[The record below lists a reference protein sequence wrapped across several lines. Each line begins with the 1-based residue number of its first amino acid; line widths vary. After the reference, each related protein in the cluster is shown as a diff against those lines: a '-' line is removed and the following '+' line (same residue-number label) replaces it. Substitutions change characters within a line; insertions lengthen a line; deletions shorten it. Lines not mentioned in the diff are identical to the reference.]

1 MKIWLVNPFD
11 NLPMEGNRAQR
22 YWLMAEAFLRA
33 GHEVVYWTSDFSHAR
48 KEKRCFNAKDATKS
62 GQIEMPSP
70 VSCAAATFAI
80 SPRFQVRLL
89 HTKPYKKNICI
100 ARVISHWKLARDFEK
115 EARKAEKPEV
125 VIASTPPLGL
135 CEAARRIA
143 REANAL
149 FIADIQDAW
158 PETFGRI
165 LPNVG
170 GESRWRWRRSGSK
183 EVEVEKRV
191 GGWVLK
197 PMEWTAK
204 KIYQEADGLS
214 AVANR
219 YLELASGK
227 YGSGAPMYL
236 AGHCIGGKRWSK
248 EVEKRGSKE
257 VEVENGM
264 LRLVYAGNMG
274 RSYDI
279 ETMCKAVERV
289 DGVTLEVAGTEQLEV
304 EERGEGGV
312 SKIKF
317 LGYLGAKELKEAL
330 ARADVGVVPMFPNS
344 EVGVPGKLADYAMS
358 GLRVIESLGGE
369 CEELVKKHRAGTH
382 YEAGNVESLIAA
394 IEEMKRG
401 AEGFDAEGFAAE
413 FAAEPIMDKY
423 VKWVEG
429 LIKCRADWGTTRGP
443 HSDILMP
450 TGY

>member
-100 ARVISHWKLARDFEK
+100 ARILSHIKLARDFEK

-158 PETFGRI
+158 PETFDRI
-165 LPNVG
+165 LP
-170 GESRWRWRRSGSK
+170 
-183 EVEVEKRV
+183 RV
-191 GGWVLK
+191 GGWLLK

-219 YLELASGK
+219 YLELARGK
-227 YGSGAPMYL
+227 YGSEAPMYL
-236 AGHCIGGKRWSK
+236 AGHCIKGREVVGKSCSCR
-248 EVEKRGSKE
+248 EV
-257 VEVENGM
+257 
-264 LRLVYAGNMG
+264 LRLVYAGNVG
-274 RSYDI
+274 KSYDLKTLVEAVKRI
-279 ETMCKAVERV
+279 E
-289 DGVTLEVAGTEQLEV
+289 GVRLEVASTERFEDS
-304 EERGEGGV
+304 E
-312 SKIKF
+312 KIKF
-317 LGYLGAKELKEAL
+317 LGYFGAKELKEAL

-369 CEELVKKHRAGTH
+369 CEALVKKHRAGTH
-382 YEAGNVESLIAA
+382 YESGNVESLIAA

-401 AEGFDAEGFAAE
+401 ADGFDAEGFAAE

>member
-48 KEKRCFNAKDATKS
+48 KEKRCFNA
-62 GQIEMPSP
+62 
-70 VSCAAATFAI
+70 TFAI

-115 EARKAEKPEV
+115 EATKAEKPEV

-191 GGWVLK
+191 RGWVLK

-257 VEVENGM
+257 VEVENGIV
-264 LRLVYAGNMG
+264 RFAYIGNMG
-274 RSYDI
+274 KSYDI
-279 ETMCKAVERV
+279 DTLCKAVEKV
-289 DGVTLEVAGTEQLEV
+289 EGVTLEIAGTEKRENS
-304 EERGEGGV
+304 G
-312 SKIKF
+312 KIKF
-317 LGYLGAKELKEAL
+317 HGYLGAKELKEAL

-401 AEGFDAEGFAAE
+401 ADGFDAEGFAAG